1 METAARRR
9 CAPRGFKDTQ
19 SRIRQTLGRRTCQ
32 GTHRSPRSQV
42 KLKVRGGEEEICD
55 HTGEELIVIL
65 FPFSGIPKNGSVP
78 TFDRV
83 RKHSTG
89 DRFKP
94 SLAAIKASS
103 RADVENGEV
112 RMNEKLIRSTHSLT
126 EGRTQNP
133 EDSVSSNSFTMKFPL
148 IG

>member
-1 METAARRR
+1 M
-9 CAPRGFKDTQ
+9 
-19 SRIRQTLGRRTCQ
+19 
-32 GTHRSPRSQV
+32 
-42 KLKVRGGEEEICD
+42 
-55 HTGEELIVIL
+55 VINLSLSLSL
-65 FPFSGIPKNGSVP
+65 FAGIPKNGSVP

-112 RMNEKLIRSTHSLT
+112 RKNTLLKRSTHSLT
-126 EGRTQNP
+126 EGRTQNTD
-133 EDSVSSNSFTMKFPL
+133 DSVSSKSPSRLNFRINWLTGVVVNYSL
-148 IG
+148 N